1 MLLHTIKLIFFV
13 FTPLVLCLTVQAKT
27 MNNDL
32 EETQEPTLE
41 VNKTINT
48 PIIESSVK
56 PLVLPE
62 IKSVQDDADINT
74 DSLSKI
80 IKISKASTATISMP
94 HITKAKNKY
103 IPLMADAVIF
113 ANYDDELP
121 AIVNYYTQAS
131 EDEIILFY
139 QASFKKELTKER
151 MRGRLT
157 LNYNTDD
164 RTITVIIS
172 PQNNKYQVDVI
183 MTLS

>member
-1 MLLHTIKLIFFV
+1 
-13 FTPLVLCLTVQAKT
+13 VQAKT
-27 MNNDL
+27 MNNNL

-48 PIIESSVK
+48 PIIESNVK
-56 PLVLPE
+56 PIVLPE

-80 IKISKASTATISMP
+80 SKASTPTIAMP
-94 HITKAKNKY
+94 NVTKAKNKY

-157 LNYNTDD
+157 LNYSTDD
-164 RTITVIIS
+164 RSITVIIS

-183 MTLS
+183 MTLA